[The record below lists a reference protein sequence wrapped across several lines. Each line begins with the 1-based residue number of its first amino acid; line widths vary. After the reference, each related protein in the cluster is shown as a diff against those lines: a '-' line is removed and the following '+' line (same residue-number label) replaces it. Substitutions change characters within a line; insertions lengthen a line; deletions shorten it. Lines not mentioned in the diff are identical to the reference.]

1 MNSKLFF
8 IKQNI
13 ASFAVILGLLLMGVG
28 YFASTRM
35 SQQTPGLSP
44 LARVVVNFTPV
55 SIKKKQ
61 TPRYEELKKSTSISY
76 LDSLE
81 VGAEGLATLSFESN
95 DRIRVLENSL
105 ITLDQEKDKIILIV
119 KRGQIE
125 IENVEIGSP
134 LMISEAGSRKTVAA
148 YLEQKSNALL
158 QATSD
163 KEGKNRVPTVT
174 TSESQAQT
182 GSSKLPA
189 LKVETIQEQLKQ
201 SKNNFFRCYS
211 QLLQK
216 SPGVAG
222 HSVLTFTIDRNGKV
236 SAPDVTTS
244 TLKDTQFKK
253 CLVESVSRVEFP
265 AFDGEPITTTYP
277 LRFE

>member
-13 ASFAVILGLLLMGVG
+13 ASITVVFGLILMGAG
-28 YFASTRM
+28 YYVSTRL

-44 LARVVVNFTPV
+44 LARVVVNFSPV

-61 TPRYEELKKSTSISY
+61 TPKMEELKKSSSISY
-76 LDSLE
+76 LDTLE

-105 ITLDQEKDKIILIV
+105 ITLDQEKDKIILII

-125 IENVEIGSP
+125 IENVEVGSP
-134 LMISEAGSRKTVAA
+134 IMISEAGSRKTLAA
-148 YLEQKSNALL
+148 YLE
-158 QATSD
+158 
-163 KEGKNRVPTVT
+163 
-174 TSESQAQT
+174 
-182 GSSKLPA
+182 SKTNPA
-189 LKVETIQEQLKQ
+189 LQGNLATTKNESISSGTENSKSKSQLPSLTVGTIQEHLKQ

-236 SAPDVTTS
+236 SAPDVATT
-244 TLKDTQFKK
+244 TLKDPQFKK

-265 AFDGEPITTTYP
+265 AFEGDPITTTYP